1 MSGLKEYIGRTII
14 DAGHDWIQLDDGTKL
29 YFEEE

>member
-14 DAGHDWIQLDDGTKL
+14 DAGHDWIQLDDG
-29 YFEEE
+29 